1 VSRKIKIYIEGG
13 GDQAKLKRACRR
25 AFSKFFERAGFAG
38 RMPGVVACGSRNKA
52 FNDFCTAVATAND
65 GVLPLLL
72 VDSEGPVDSLYQQAG
87 NFKPWDHLKRRDDW
101 FRPAAMPRC
110 LFLKGNR
117 RIMSDKKNVL
127 VLSAGRRVELV
138 ENFQKALKKQF
149 PGALVYTTDM
159 RPGLSA
165 ASQVADKWFK
175 APRVTSVNYIGLIVP
190 TIDTKLLLLNGKVS
204 NSWQLI

>member
-72 VDSEGPVDSLYQQAG
+72 VDSEGSFDCFGTGVGGD
-87 NFKPWDHLKRRDDW
+87 
-101 FRPAAMPRC
+101 
-110 LFLKGNR
+110 
-117 RIMSDKKNVL
+117 V
-127 VLSAGRRVELV
+127 
-138 ENFQKALKKQF
+138 
-149 PGALVYTTDM
+149 PG
-159 RPGLSA
+159 
-165 ASQVADKWFK
+165 
-175 APRVTSVNYIGLIVP
+175 
-190 TIDTKLLLLNGKVS
+190 
-204 NSWQLI
+204 